1 MPRVH
6 LLSVQIIGV
15 AVLALSSI
23 GALWFASAKLRS
35 PADIGASTIPLLTWV
50 ALVFASPFLIYCV
63 LTGNRQKGI
72 RRHLA
77 RSVPVATAVILIDLL
92 LFAAAYILHSTAVR
106 TWTLANASSLAGYA
120 VAARVIY
127 LQVGLQ
133 IAGLSFAFALCSRFQ
148 IILTPLVA
156 AAATVLSFLGVFGM
170 RREVFNL
177 FSVSVLD
184 WNLSEGGVIL
194 LSSSVAALIVLNT
207 SRAFRPQQ
215 YVRTP

>member
-148 IILTPLVA
+148 FLRPSSPPLQLCLAFWGSSECAGKCSTYSV
-156 AAATVLSFLGVFGM
+156 S
-170 RREVFNL
+170 L
-177 FSVSVLD
+177 FSIGTFQKEASSYSARVS
-184 WNLSEGGVIL
+184 
-194 LSSSVAALIVLNT
+194 
-207 SRAFRPQQ
+207 QH
-215 YVRTP
+215 